1 MKQDILLLTA
11 MFALSFG
18 APAADKRKKDG
29 DSTGKNPP
37 ARDSKPPFR
46 GTSASGAFAPFPGIF
61 PSGHTSTVA
70 AVGRVAAC
78 AKVVPTRTKRARKR
92 EIIGKLAAVASA
104 EAKGAA
110 RANG

>member
-46 GTSASGAFAPFPGIF
+46 GTSASGAEAPFPGIF

-70 AVGRVAAC
+70 VADGVAAC
-78 AKVVPTRTKRARKR
+78 AKVVPTRMRKARKR
-92 EIIGKLAAVASA
+92 KIIGRKRVVLCLS
-104 EAKGAA
+104 
-110 RANG
+110 